1 VASNATFHIDLLRN
15 YQVLDR
21 PGTFIVTVA
30 ADVTESSLY
39 TKDDYPRYIVP
50 LRVIRGDDLIKLV
63 SILNE
68 YKTVQ
73 FAPIRKYF
81 MSGAL
86 FANDIAIEDL
96 PAKGERVIATFEDK
110 DNKLLCT
117 HLKLID
123 RHSLDYVDVNAL
135 NEFYKTI
142 EKFLDA

>member
-1 VASNATFHIDLLRN
+1 VPSSAKFHIDLLRN

-30 ADVTESSLY
+30 SDITEDSLY
-39 TKDDYPRYIVP
+39 TKDDYPRYLVP

-68 YKTVQ
+68 YKTVA
-73 FAPIRKYF
+73 FTAIRRYF
-81 MSGAL
+81 MMGAI
-86 FANDIAIEDL
+86 FADNIDEEDL
-96 PAKGERVIATFEDK
+96 PAKGEKIIATFEDK

-123 RHSLDYVDVNAL
+123 RHNLDYVDVNAL

-142 EKFLDA
+142 EKFMGA